1 MALRAGLVA
10 LSTKLETGSQR
21 LWFTSVNGYGSASGK
36 ERREWGVER
45 KRNDAKHGRG
55 SMNEGVRIGS
65 YEDEEVKKRMKL
77 GRYEVEKIGMDSS
90 NGMIQNEGT

>member
-1 MALRAGLVA
+1 MEL
-10 LSTKLETGSQR
+10 
-21 LWFTSVNGYGSASGK
+21 GK
-36 ERREWGVER
+36 RERVG
-45 KRNDAKHGRG
+45 RNDAKHGRG

-90 NGMIQNEGT
+90 NGMI